1 MKHLLLLRH
10 AKSSRDDASLADFER
25 PLAAR
30 GREAAPRIGREL
42 ARRGWLPDAAL
53 VSPALRTRQTWDL
66 VAAELPARPAAAFP
80 ATLYEAAG
88 ETLLAAI
95 RQTPAEVEDLI
106 LVGHNPGME
115 DLADALAGSGSAA
128 KALARMREKFPTGA
142 LARFAFDGTWAGLD
156 AGSAR
161 LSHFIAP
168 KDLGPP

>member
-10 AKSSRDDASLADFER
+10 AKSSRDDALLADFER

-30 GREAAPRIGREL
+30 GRAAAPRIGREL
-42 ARRGWLPDAAL
+42 ARRRWLPDAAL

-80 ATLYEAAG
+80 PTLYEAAG

-128 KALARMREKFPTGA
+128 AALARMREKFPTGA